1 MTMCEFKVDD
11 LQGGRLGVFCMSQ
24 EKVACLLA
32 LMVVIMMVVVVMV
45 VMVVV
50 IIMMAMA
57 MAGIIIMIMSQEKV
71 ASLLAC
77 LTIIYSFNYLF
88 NSKRSPGQPWSWHVQ
103 TLTSSAK
110 RGKTDTI
117 QSMDRQTDTI
127 RSMDTGQTNRHKM
140 EYGQTNRHNMD
151 TVHWTDKEKQRRQ
164 TNRHDT
170 KSKLIS
176 RIYRC
181 FLNIFTSIYRYDQFG
196 SHPPTGQ
203 TWNELE

>member
-1 MTMCEFKVDD
+1 
-11 LQGGRLGVFCMSQ
+11 
-24 EKVACLLA
+24 
-32 LMVVIMMVVVVMV
+32 MMVVVVMEG
-45 VMVVV
+45 VVV
-50 IIMMAMA
+50 IMMMAMA
-57 MAGIIIMIMSQEKV
+57 MTGITIMIMSQEKV

-88 NSKRSPGQPWSWHVQ
+88 NVFNSTRSPGQPWSWHVQ

-117 QSMDRQTDTI
+117 
-127 RSMDTGQTNRHKM
+127 RSMNRHNTDYTWTDNM
-140 EYGQTNRHNMD
+140 EYGQTNRHNTEYGHWTDKRTQNGVWTDKHNMD

>member
-1 MTMCEFKVDD
+1 
-11 LQGGRLGVFCMSQ
+11 
-24 EKVACLLA
+24 
-32 LMVVIMMVVVVMV
+32 MMVVVVMEV
-45 VMVVV
+45 VVV
-50 IIMMAMA
+50 IMMMAMA
-57 MAGIIIMIMSQEKV
+57 MTGITIMIMSQQKV
-71 ASLLAC
+71 ASLFAC

-88 NSKRSPGQPWSWHVQ
+88 NVFNSTRSPGQPWSWHVQ

-117 QSMDRQTDTI
+117 QSMDRQTDTIRSMDRQTDTI